1 MVAHLHGVNPI
12 ADYSTVLFYGDPRLP
27 DLPSAARGEGTE
39 ILIAEPDRLLS
50 RYGRVTPFCQAYADL
65 FSLPGWQAARF
76 VGELDVQKV
85 AASDEP
91 LLLV

>member
-1 MVAHLHGVNPI
+1 MRAPRYWSL
-12 ADYSTVLFYGDPRLP
+12 SQTVFL
-27 DLPSAARGEGTE
+27 A
-39 ILIAEPDRLLS
+39 

-76 VGELDVQKV
+76 VGELDIQKV